1 VRLAPLIQERV
12 ATLGEVVGYL
22 EFLFD
27 EPFVVDPPSF
37 DKVVRRDGGA
47 KGILEEAGELFGKDP
62 WTAEALR
69 ISLTTIAGHAERKLS
84 KAQAPVRVATMG
96 SSVGL
101 PLFESLEV
109 LGRERTLSRIDGALA
124 ELLAPQATDR

>member
-1 VRLAPLIQERV
+1 MPERRL
-12 ATLGEVVGYL
+12 
-22 EFLFD
+22 
-27 EPFVVDPPSF
+27 
-37 DKVVRRDGGA
+37 
-47 KGILEEAGELFGKDP
+47 
-62 WTAEALR
+62 
-69 ISLTTIAGHAERKLS
+69 SLTTIAGHAERKLS